1 MVLYSLIK
9 FQVSTIFL
17 QDLQQGKDHFINP
30 YVFLVA
36 LRHDYFKPDDFW
48 HLVLNVFPKDNKSA
62 SISDV

>member
-36 LRHDYFKPDDFW
+36 LRHDYFEPDDF
-48 HLVLNVFPKDNKSA
+48 
-62 SISDV
+62 

>member
-17 QDLQQGKDHFINP
+17 QDLLQGKDHFINP

-48 HLVLNVFPKDNKSA
+48 HFGLKCLS
-62 SISDV
+62 